1 MVEFQN
7 SIQHPSIPGICGRR
21 RFHRSAGV
29 HRAGPTPLQPG
40 RQARCGRMSSE
51 DEQMLAYSV
60 HTVVE
65 AAQAAEPR
73 NRGSLHKLLK
83 ADHTYEDSVVTRN
96 VTIRNGMRTHIQF
109 QSMHSPRVTCT
120 RDISHSEGTCR
131 CRPRDNF
138 SHVPL
143 AAGRVQYRS
152 D

>member
-1 MVEFQN
+1 MRLEKTQ
-7 SIQHPSIPGICGRR
+7 ILTCP
-21 RFHRSAGV
+21 
-29 HRAGPTPLQPG
+29 
-40 RQARCGRMSSE
+40 
-51 DEQMLAYSV
+51 V

-73 NRGSLHKLLK
+73 NRGSLDKLLK
-83 ADHTYEDSVVTRN
+83 ADHTYEESVVTRN
-96 VTIRNGMRTHIQF
+96 ITTRNGMKTHIQF
-109 QSMHSPRVTCT
+109 QSVHSPRVTCT

-143 AAGRVQYRS
+143 AAERVQYRS